1 MMKNFILLNLIL
13 NDKEALKKHF
23 HLINFFS
30 KIAIILFMQTEHRNF
45 INNLKKFRNLR
56 NITQEKLAEMCDV
69 AVGTIGNIECALTK
83 PSFDLLVNIAYSL
96 DVSVGDLF
104 QTPEESKEK
113 EKFSPEQ
120 VSILREKL
128 KDAKVTFNEVIDSAL
143 DKITYNSIS
152 HSKRE

>member
-1 MMKNFILLNLIL
+1 
-13 NDKEALKKHF
+13 
-23 HLINFFS
+23 
-30 KIAIILFMQTEHRNF
+30 MQTEHRNF

-83 PSFDLLVNIAYSL
+83 PSFDLLVNIADSL
-96 DVSVGDLF
+96 DVSVCDLF
-104 QTPEESKEK
+104 ASPEESKEK

-120 VSILREKL
+120 VLILRETL
-128 KDAKVTFNEVIDSAL
+128 KDAKVSFNEMLDSAFE
-143 DKITYNSIS
+143 KIVYNSVL